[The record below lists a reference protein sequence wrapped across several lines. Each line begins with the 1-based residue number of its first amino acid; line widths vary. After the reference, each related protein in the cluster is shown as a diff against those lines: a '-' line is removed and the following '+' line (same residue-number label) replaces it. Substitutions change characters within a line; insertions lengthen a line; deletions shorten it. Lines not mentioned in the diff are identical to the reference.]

1 MKESILIEM
10 RNKVDALT
18 RVIQQIIYDI
28 NETKDLSRGT
38 LEVLKKIPGYKKAV
52 DELKTEIE
60 KVIEESHFS
69 AFRDSAIVTFLNPK
83 SYGFFVVFVPQ
94 FIDSSSPILPQ
105 FIIMIVT
112 FVGLG
117 VVNTLAFAMLAAQI
131 RHMITKP
138 DTLV

>member
-1 MKESILIEM
+1 M

-60 KVIEESHFS
+60 KVQEIKKTAEVKQEKKL
-69 AFRDSAIVTFLNPK
+69 DLN
-83 SYGFFVVFVPQ
+83 VE
-94 FIDSSSPILPQ
+94 
-105 FIIMIVT
+105 
-112 FVGLG
+112 
-117 VVNTLAFAMLAAQI
+117 
-131 RHMITKP
+131 
-138 DTLV
+138 

>member
-38 LEVLKKIPGYKKAV
+38 LEVLKKLPGYKKAV

-60 KVIEESHFS
+60 KVQKIKKTVEVKQEKKL
-69 AFRDSAIVTFLNPK
+69 DLN
-83 SYGFFVVFVPQ
+83 VE
-94 FIDSSSPILPQ
+94 
-105 FIIMIVT
+105 
-112 FVGLG
+112 
-117 VVNTLAFAMLAAQI
+117 
-131 RHMITKP
+131 
-138 DTLV
+138 

>member
-60 KVIEESHFS
+60 KVQVIKITGE
-69 AFRDSAIVTFLNPK
+69 VK
-83 SYGFFVVFVPQ
+83 QVKK
-94 FIDSSSPILPQ
+94 
-105 FIIMIVT
+105 
-112 FVGLG
+112 
-117 VVNTLAFAMLAAQI
+117 LAL
-131 RHMITKP
+131 K
-138 DTLV
+138 VK

>member
-60 KVIEESHFS
+60 KVQEIKKTVE
-69 AFRDSAIVTFLNPK
+69 
-83 SYGFFVVFVPQ
+83 
-94 FIDSSSPILPQ
+94 
-105 FIIMIVT
+105 
-112 FVGLG
+112 
-117 VVNTLAFAMLAAQI
+117 
-131 RHMITKP
+131 TKQ
-138 DTLV
+138 DKKLELDEK

>member
-18 RVIQQIIYDI
+18 RVIQNIIYDI

-60 KVIEESHFS
+60 KVQEIKKTVEVKQEKKL
-69 AFRDSAIVTFLNPK
+69 DLN
-83 SYGFFVVFVPQ
+83 VE
-94 FIDSSSPILPQ
+94 
-105 FIIMIVT
+105 
-112 FVGLG
+112 
-117 VVNTLAFAMLAAQI
+117 
-131 RHMITKP
+131 
-138 DTLV
+138 